1 VTARV
6 PVIALSSGEPAGVGP
21 ELCARLAAESLP
33 ARIVI
38 LGDAGLL
45 AQRGRAAGIEGV
57 LPAYLR
63 GAARPAGAEIEH
75 IPLVTP
81 SVAGTPD
88 PANARYVLALL
99 DRAVD
104 GCLSGEFDAMVT
116 APVHKGV
123 INDAGIAFT
132 GHTEYLAARTRSP
145 QVVMMLVGGGLRV
158 ALATTHLAL
167 ADVPRAITR
176 PGLRQVLGVID
187 RDLRTRFGI
196 ARPRILVASLN
207 PHGGES
213 GHLGREEIETI
224 APALAEARAAGMRVE
239 GPLPADTLFVPQRL
253 EGADCALAMYH
264 DQGLTV
270 LKYASFG
277 RGVNVTLGLP
287 FVRTSVGDC
296 AGAPRGARGVNP
308 HRPRKRF
315 GQHFLHDAGVVA
327 RLVAA
332 IRPAPDDPIV
342 EIGPGEGALTTPL
355 LEHVRR
361 LEVIEIDRD
370 LAARL
375 RAAYPAERLVVHEAD
390 FARLPPGLRIVGNL
404 PYNVSTPLLF
414 HLAAFVDRVRDLH
427 FMLQRE
433 VVERMVAR
441 PSTPAY
447 GRLSVMLQ
455 TRFRLEML
463 FRVAPGAFR
472 PPPKVESA
480 VVRLVPLATAARA
493 AVDFALLS
501 TLVAGAFSARRKK
514 LSNALPLEAAGF
526 EALALDPNL
535 RPENLSPDDYV
546 RVARFIADRA

>member
-224 APALAEARAAGMRVE
+224 APALAEARAAGIRVE

-287 FVRTSVGDC
+287 FVRTSVDHGTALDI
-296 AGAPRGARGVNP
+296 AGRGQA
-308 HRPRKRF
+308 
-315 GQHFLHDAGVVA
+315 DAGSLREALQLAIALARRVA
-327 RLVAA
+327 
-332 IRPAPDDPIV
+332 
-342 EIGPGEGALTTPL
+342 
-355 LEHVRR
+355 
-361 LEVIEIDRD
+361 
-370 LAARL
+370 LAA
-375 RAAYPAERLVVHEAD
+375 
-390 FARLPPGLRIVGNL
+390 
-404 PYNVSTPLLF
+404 
-414 HLAAFVDRVRDLH
+414 
-427 FMLQRE
+427 
-433 VVERMVAR
+433 
-441 PSTPAY
+441 
-447 GRLSVMLQ
+447 
-455 TRFRLEML
+455 
-463 FRVAPGAFR
+463 
-472 PPPKVESA
+472 
-480 VVRLVPLATAARA
+480 
-493 AVDFALLS
+493 
-501 TLVAGAFSARRKK
+501 
-514 LSNALPLEAAGF
+514 
-526 EALALDPNL
+526 
-535 RPENLSPDDYV
+535 
-546 RVARFIADRA
+546 